1 MIIAVSHQKGG
12 VGKSTI
18 AVNLAVELS
27 KKEKLTVI
35 DLDYQEVLFHFNNSR
50 KENGLKELSVFE
62 FNNSDKFINFI
73 NSCKND
79 ILIDCGGFDSD
90 LTRAAIYFA
99 DIVIT
104 PILPGYCEVLGLNKY
119 FSILKD
125 IEKEKKAPIK
135 NFILLN
141 NLEVSASKVIQEF
154 KDFVKTDYPGLNF
167 FDTVI
172 RHRADFKNSFY
183 SGKSV
188 VEYNSKG
195 KAAIEIKGLIKEIKN
210 VKI

>member
-1 MIIAVSHQKGG
+1 MIIAISHQKGG

-35 DLDYQEVLFHFNNSR
+35 DLDYQEVLLYFNNAR

-62 FNNSDKFINFI
+62 FNHSDKFIRFI
-73 NSCKND
+73 NSCKTN

-90 LTRAAIYFA
+90 LTRSAIFFA
-99 DIVIT
+99 DLVIT

-119 FSILKD
+119 CSILKD
-125 IEKEKKAPIK
+125 IEKEKKAKIN
-135 NFILLN
+135 NFILFN
-141 NLEVSASKVIQEF
+141 NLEVSASKAIKEF
-154 KDFVKTDYPGLNF
+154 KEFVKTDYPGLKF
-167 FDTVI
+167 FETVI
-172 RHRADFKNSFY
+172 RHRADFKNCFY
-183 SGKSV
+183 SGMSAI
-188 VEYNSKG
+188 EYNPAG
-195 KAAIEIKGLIKEIKN
+195 KAAQEIKSLIKEIKN